1 MLILYL
7 LVATHLTNNPVLS
20 PELYRR
26 VEGTGGL
33 TFYNFQD
40 KSNMSYKNSACVLW
54 SHEPDQEV
62 SLGAV
67 P

>member
-7 LVATHLTNNPVLS
+7 LVATYLTNKPVLS

-40 KSNMSYKNSACVLW
+40 K
-54 SHEPDQEV
+54 
-62 SLGAV
+62 
-67 P
+67 